1 MKNYAVILASGS
13 GKRFNNDLPKQF
25 AKINKKTVLE
35 YSIEAFENSEFIDG
49 IILVIHPGYNDLAC
63 KIVQDSSYKK
73 VLKVVNGGKERKD
86 SSYTGVNS
94 IDETEGNVLI
104 HDCARPFV
112 SQEIIKRC
120 VKALDTNEAVA
131 AAIPSSDTIIKVNN
145 NIIAEIPQRNSLMRI
160 QTPQCFRLS
169 LIKKAHELSKNDSN
183 FTDDCGLVLK
193 HNLAPIHIV
202 EGSEKNIKITTP
214 EDIAFAK
221 FILNNDIL

>member
-1 MKNYAVILASGS
+1 MKNYAVILASGL
-13 GKRFNNDLPKQF
+13 GKRFNNALPKQF
-25 AKINKKTVLE
+25 AKINGKTVLE
-35 YSIEAFENSEFIDG
+35 YSIEAFEKSEFIDG
-49 IILVIHPGYNDLAC
+49 IILVIHQQYNDLAC
-63 KIVQDSSYKK
+63 KIIKDSAYKK

-86 SSYTGVNS
+86 SSYIGVNS
-94 IDETEGNVLI
+94 VDETEANVLI

-131 AAIPSSDTIIKVNN
+131 VAIPTSDTIIKVNN
-145 NIIAEIPQRNSLMRI
+145 NIITEIPQRSSLMRI

-193 HNLAPIHIV
+193 HNLAQIHIV

-214 EDIAFAK
+214 EDIDFAK
-221 FILNNDIL
+221 VYAE